1 MTTFAD
7 LLTLTAE
14 ISRRPELVSMTKA
27 AIRAATLRAHLTDF
41 FTRDAWVA
49 RLSYVAPSAVSYAD
63 VTDIYAAIPKLRA
76 VKFVQCVNPATGAPS
91 ENLEYRDVNDTY
103 DTKGVL
109 RQNCYTLQG
118 TVLRIYP
125 FLMTGLIDVHCY
137 TLPIVTEGGYNSWI
151 ANDFPEEIATWAASI
166 VLHRTG
172 ALEQATQM
180 LKLQVLPFK
189 ELLVESY
196 QLPTVN

>member
-14 ISRRPELVSMTKA
+14 ISRRPELVSMTKT

-49 RLSYVAPSAVSYAD
+49 RLSYVPPNDVSFADITDVYAS
-63 VTDIYAAIPKLRA
+63 IPRLRA
-76 VKFVQCVNPATGAPS
+76 VKFVQCVAPSNGAPT
-91 ENLEYRDVNDTY
+91 ENLTYRDVDDTY
-103 DTKGVL
+103 DQNGRL

-118 TVLRIYP
+118 TVLRLYP
-125 FLMTGLIDVHCY
+125 LMMTGMVDIHCY
-137 TLPIVTEGGYNSWI
+137 LLPIVTEAGYSSWI

-180 LKLQVLPFK
+180 LKTQVGPFK
-189 ELLVESY
+189 ELLIESY